1 MAEQAPLYFRKVLG
15 GLRPANRAATEAMAV
30 LDDGD
35 VRVRITRTRG
45 NTRRNGLYWAIL
57 GVACPM
63 LDEKA
68 PGLNVDLLHRVLK
81 DRYGLYKEIVLPSGQ
96 VVRDYDSISFSKMAE
111 PERAKFI
118 DWALKTLASWLGVTE
133 EELRQEGMAA

>member
-1 MAEQAPLYFRKVLG
+1 MADQAPMMFRKVLG
-15 GLRPANRAATEAMAV
+15 GLRPINAAATEALAAI
-30 LDDGD
+30 GD
-35 VRVRITRTRG
+35 SPVRVRITQTRG
-45 NTRRNGLYWAIL
+45 NQARNALYWATL
-57 GVACPM
+57 GVAAPM
-63 LDEKA
+63 LEEKA

>member
-1 MAEQAPLYFRKVLG
+1 MADQAPLYFKKVLG
-15 GLRPANRAATEAMAV
+15 GLRPSNRAATEAIAS
-30 LDDGD
+30 LDDSE

-45 NTRRNGLYWAIL
+45 NVRRNGLYWAVL

-68 PGLNVDLLHRVLK
+68 PGLTVDLLHRVLK
-81 DRYGLYKEIVLPSGQ
+81 DRYGLYKEIALPSGQ
-96 VVRDYDSISFSKMAE
+96 VVRDYDSISFTKMTE

-118 DWALKTLASWLGVTE
+118 DWALKTLASWLGCSPD
-133 EELRQEGMAA
+133 ELRQEGQAA